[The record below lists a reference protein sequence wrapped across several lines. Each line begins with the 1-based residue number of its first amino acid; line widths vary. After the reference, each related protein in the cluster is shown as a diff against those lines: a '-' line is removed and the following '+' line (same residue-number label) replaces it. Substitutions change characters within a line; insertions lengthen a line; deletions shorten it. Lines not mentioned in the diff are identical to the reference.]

1 MTLTRRAKA
10 QLRRWAHR
18 QDQNRQHAL
27 YCRNRREEASALEA
41 LVCEHLCRWGLR
53 HRHEPHSFPVTL
65 EGGGRITYTPDI
77 EVEGV
82 LIEPHGSLDDV
93 RFLAKMSAFKRSYP
107 GRVVVLVSSSYELQR
122 APEGLFDAVV
132 ASQEIT
138 NLRPVLRRLLGSGSL
153 RSAPST
159 PTPP

>member
-1 MTLTRRAKA
+1 
-10 QLRRWAHR
+10 
-18 QDQNRQHAL
+18 
-27 YCRNRREEASALEA
+27 
-41 LVCEHLCRWGLR
+41 
-53 HRHEPHSFPVTL
+53 
-65 EGGGRITYTPDI
+65 
-77 EVEGV
+77 
-82 LIEPHGSLDDV
+82 
-93 RFLAKMSAFKRSYP
+93 
-107 GRVVVLVSSSYELQR
+107 VSSSYELQR